1 MTTFASQSISI
12 YIMYKDQDLDTAFF
26 TTLFT
31 QLYVGVGILFTYRKH
46 LYDRIISHLRKDG
59 CI

>member
-1 MTTFASQSISI
+1 MTTFVSQSIFI
-12 YIMYKDQDLDTAFF
+12 YIMHKDQDLDTAFL
-26 TTLFT
+26 TLFT
-31 QLYVGVGILFTYRKH
+31 QLYVRVGILFTYRKH